1 MDVSTLKGCVSV
13 SQEGNS
19 YTQNSELRW
28 NHKSIKQG
36 LKYQVFTSGTSS
48 VVVGVWSKI
57 LTDAC
62 CFQRAEQEMHNLQFS
77 LGLEKVS
84 PAPCPSHSLLVKIQ
98 TNLRDRLEH
107 AALLGICPPHP
118 VSTIILK

>member
-1 MDVSTLKGCVSV
+1 MEPQEYQARFKVPGIRLWDSLCGCWRL
-13 SQEGNS
+13 E
-19 YTQNSELRW
+19 
-28 NHKSIKQG
+28 
-36 LKYQVFTSGTSS
+36 F
-48 VVVGVWSKI
+48 
-57 LTDAC
+57 TDAC

-77 LGLEKVS
+77 VGLEKVS

-118 VSTIILK
+118 VSTFVLK

>member
-1 MDVSTLKGCVSV
+1 MEPQEHQTRLKVPGIHLWTPSV
-13 SQEGNS
+13 
-19 YTQNSELRW
+19 
-28 NHKSIKQG
+28 
-36 LKYQVFTSGTSS
+36 F
-48 VVVGVWSKI
+48 VGVWSQM

-77 LGLEKVS
+77 VGLEKVS